1 MGQSRRQ
8 KPVRL
13 ASKLKEI
20 RTNQGLTQVQMAKR
34 LHAVKVD
41 LQAGHVSEYESGKR
55 EPSLLV
61 LLQYSRLADVPME
74 ALVDD
79 ELELTEPV
87 RRRKPKAALKRRG
100 SKPERR
106 RS

>member
-8 KPVRL
+8 RPVRL

-20 RTNQGLTQVQMAKR
+20 RTNLSLTQKQMAKR
-34 LHAVKVD
+34 LHAVKID
-41 LQAGHVSEYESGKR
+41 LQAGHVSEYESGQR

-61 LLQYSRLADVPME
+61 LLQCSRIAGASME

-79 ELELTEPV
+79 ELELTDSL
-87 RRRKPKAALKRRG
+87 PK
-100 SKPERR
+100 
-106 RS
+106 